1 MDSMDWTI
9 PQVLE
14 EVASLQEEPENLLV
28 IALWNGHGNYD
39 TKFWNVGM
47 KVSEMVALLEIQK
60 QKLIKYME
68 DTGYDDNFL

>member
-9 PQVLE
+9 PQVFE
-14 EVASLQEEPENLLV
+14 EVVRLREEPENLLV
-28 IALWNGHGNYD
+28 IALWNSNGNYD

-47 KVSEMVALLEIQK
+47 KVSEMIALLEIQK

-68 DTGYDDNFL
+68 DTNHDD

>member
-9 PQVLE
+9 PQVFE
-14 EVASLQEEPENLLV
+14 EVVRLREEPENLLV
-28 IALWNGHGNYD
+28 IALWNSNGNYD

-47 KVSEMVALLEIQK
+47 KVSEMIALLEIQK

-68 DTGYDDNFL
+68 GTGYDD